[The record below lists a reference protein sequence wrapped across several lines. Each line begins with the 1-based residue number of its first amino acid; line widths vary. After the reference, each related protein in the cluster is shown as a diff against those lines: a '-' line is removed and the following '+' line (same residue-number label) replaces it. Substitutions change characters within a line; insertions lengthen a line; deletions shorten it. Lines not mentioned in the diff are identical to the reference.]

1 MLGVN
6 IAALKGVSKYRQGQN
21 FQSLRRQEP
30 VYSPQVSSAPSRC
43 DGVAR
48 LKRLSLT
55 IDVQPFLP
63 SEAALP
69 TCYTRFW
76 SSNFHAGCSP
86 ACNVNSIQAIHAS
99 TEKTK
104 ICGLP
109 SVCQKCPTCSVT
121 FYWLDC
127 FSKLCGPFGDKN
139 AQTEANSP
147 PALPGRCTLSQLG
160 QLFIVQL
167 NK

>member
-1 MLGVN
+1 MMWLG
-6 IAALKGVSKYRQGQN
+6 LSHSFN
-21 FQSLRRQEP
+21 FLLCKFHFWVIQLP
-30 VYSPQVSSAPSRC
+30 LIAPSW
-43 DGVAR
+43 
-48 LKRLSLT
+48 
-55 IDVQPFLP
+55 
-63 SEAALP
+63 
-69 TCYTRFW
+69 RFW

-167 NK
+167 NKWFHVSSLFQPVVLI